1 MWIPVPKAGAFAS
14 ELTEK
19 VKYGSLY
26 LICESP
32 SLILQNFEAYDSRRG
47 NDQKPLHEP
56 VMVAP
61 CTRKSE
67 YVEGHCSWPFLRVQ
81 EQCAQRFEEQSAH
94 LLHMR
99 IPQSRWHAQ

>member
-1 MWIPVPKAGAFAS
+1 MHAMTRVREITVFDVWITVFNLAKKEDDNG
-14 ELTEK
+14 
-19 VKYGSLY
+19 G
-26 LICESP
+26 
-32 SLILQNFEAYDSRRG
+32 RG

-56 VMVAP
+56 VIVAP
-61 CTRKSE
+61 CTRKRD

-99 IPQSRWHAQ
+99 VP